1 MIWTNHV
8 FYKQYKH
15 KSRIE
20 EYTDMNDHV
29 DVNVDKFYTIPIISE
44 KCLNRIGER
53 YAWSTW
59 DLVIEPSAGGGSF
72 FTRIPTI
79 KKIGIDIAPTHTD
92 ILKQDFLTYEPP
104 PSDMASRIL
113 VVGNPPFG
121 RVSSLAVKFFNH
133 ASKWAN
139 VIAFIVPRTF
149 RRISLQNK
157 LNAKFHLAFD
167 EDIPMEPCSFEPPM
181 MAKCCFQIWEK
192 SEKNQRPIVKLST
205 VHADW
210 EFLGFGPKD
219 AKGQPTPPTGAMNEE
234 AKATTF
240 ALLAYGGKCGQIV
253 DTGLDSL
260 RPKSWHW
267 IKSKIPKQLLIER
280 FSLLDYSVSLDT
292 ARQNS
297 IGRGELVHLY
307 SDAYD
312 TPDEPDAH
320 ETEAP
325 VENKMLVA
333 DHKSED
339 EVSMVAMAI
348 PLNVTFLHTIQNY
361 GFGNLPNNVCIRH
374 FKDGRYFA
382 PMIELW
388 LEQNYPSLKWIGG
401 CKGHDLEDIAD
412 ENIKYEQKTFTKGGC
427 NFAPSNMKGVKRTFN
442 QTIFEEKTK
451 KLIFIIVG
459 NIDFPN
465 IQIKFVRGTDL
476 LVSYP
481 KGKIPRKDFDK
492 FFN

>member
-1 MIWTNHV
+1 MDDSTHAGI
-8 FYKQYKH
+8 
-15 KSRIE
+15 
-20 EYTDMNDHV
+20 
-29 DVNVDKFYTIPIISE
+29 DKFYTIPTISE
-44 KCLNRIGER
+44 KCLNRVGER
-53 YAWSTW
+53 YEWSTW
-59 DLVIEPSAGGGSF
+59 DMVVEPSAGGGSF

-104 PSDMASRIL
+104 PSDMASPRIL

-157 LNAKFHLAFD
+157 LNTTFHLAFD

-192 SEKNQRPIVKLST
+192 SEKNQRPIVQPST

-219 AKGQPTPPTGAMNEE
+219 AKGQPTVPTGAMTEE

-240 ALLAYGGKCGQIV
+240 ALLAYGGKCGQIA

-297 IGRGELVHLY
+297 IGRGEIVQLY

-312 TPDEPDAH
+312 TPDAH

-325 VENKMLVA
+325 VDNKMLVA

-339 EVSMVAMAI
+339 EVSMVAMAM
-348 PLNVTFLHTIQNY
+348 PFNVTFLHTISNY
-361 GFGNLPNNVCIRH
+361 GFGNVPNNVCIRQL
-374 FKDGRYFA
+374 KDGRHFSA
-382 PMIELW
+382 FIEPW

-401 CKGHDLEDIAD
+401 CKGHDFEDIAD
-412 ENIKYEQKTFTKGGC
+412 KNIKYEQKTFTKDGC
-427 NFAPSNMKGVKRTFN
+427 SFTPSNMKGVGRTFN

>member
-1 MIWTNHV
+1 MDDSIH
-8 FYKQYKH
+8 
-15 KSRIE
+15 SGI
-20 EYTDMNDHV
+20 
-29 DVNVDKFYTIPIISE
+29 DKFYTIPTISE
-44 KCLNRIGER
+44 KCLNRVSER
-53 YAWSTW
+53 YEWSTW
-59 DLVIEPSAGGGSF
+59 DMVVEPSAGGGSF
-72 FTRIPTI
+72 FTRIPSDR
-79 KKIGIDIAPTHTD
+79 KIGIDISPTHKD
-92 ILKQDFLTYEPP
+92 IVKQDFLTYDPP
-104 PSDMASRIL
+104 PSDTAARIL

-157 LNAKFHLAFD
+157 LNANFHLAFD

-192 SEKNQRPIVKLST
+192 SETNCRPIVQLST

-210 EFLGFGPKD
+210 EFLRFGPKD
-219 AKGQPTPPTGAMNEE
+219 AKGQPTVPTGAMTEE

-312 TPDEPDAH
+312 AADDAPN

-325 VENKMLVA
+325 AAPAAAVDEKEKLGT
-333 DHKSED
+333 ED
-339 EVSMVAMAI
+339 KDDDVVSMVSTLSMAI
-348 PLNVTFLHTIQNY
+348 PFNVTFLHTIQNY
-361 GFGNLPNNVCIRH
+361 GFGNVPNNVCIRH
-374 FKDGRYFA
+374 FKDGRNFS
-382 PMIELW
+382 PIIEPW

-427 NFAPSNMKGVKRTFN
+427 KFMPSNMIGVGRKFD

-465 IQIKFVRGTDL
+465 IKIKFIRGTDL
-476 LVSYP
+476 LVNYP
-481 KGKIPRKDFDK
+481 DGKIPLKDFDK

>member
-1 MIWTNHV
+1 MDAAVATI
-8 FYKQYKH
+8 
-15 KSRIE
+15 
-20 EYTDMNDHV
+20 
-29 DVNVDKFYTIPIISE
+29 DKFYTIPTISK
-44 KCLNRIGER
+44 KCLMRVGER
-53 YAWSTW
+53 YEWSAW
-59 DLVIEPSAGGGSF
+59 DLVVEPSAGSGSF
-72 FTRIPTI
+72 FKQIPTD
-79 KKIGIDIAPTHTD
+79 KKIGIDISPDHKDVMTM
-92 ILKQDFLTYEPP
+92 DFLTYEPHP
-104 PSDMASRIL
+104 HQAMQQQQQQQQQQHQQQQRVL

-133 ASKWAN
+133 ASKWAS

-157 LNAKFHLAFD
+157 LNANFHLAFD

-192 SEKNQRPIVKLST
+192 SETNRRPIVQLST

-210 EFLGFGPKD
+210 DFLGFGPND
-219 AKGQPTPPTGAMNEE
+219 AQGQPTPPTRV
-234 AKATTF
+234 ATEFANANTF
-240 ALLAYGGKCGQIV
+240 ALRAYGGKCGQIV

-267 IKSKIPKQLLIER
+267 IKSKIPKQLLIDR

-312 TPDEPDAH
+312 APDDAPN
-320 ETEAP
+320 EMEALAA
-325 VENKMLVA
+325 VDEEAKEK
-333 DHKSED
+333 HED
-339 EVSMVAMAI
+339 EVKTLALAAAVAI
-348 PLNVTFLHTIQNY
+348 PFNVTFLDTISNY
-361 GFGNLPNNVCIRH
+361 GFGNVPNNVCIRLL
-374 FKDGRYFA
+374 KDGRHFSA
-382 PMIELW
+382 FIEAW

-427 NFAPSNMKGVKRTFN
+427 KFMPSNMIGVGRKFD

-451 KLIFIIVG
+451 KLIFIIVS

-465 IQIKFVRGTDL
+465 IKIKFVRGTDL
-476 LVSYP
+476 LVNYP
-481 KGKIPRKDFDK
+481 DGKIPLKDFDK

>member
-1 MIWTNHV
+1 MIWISDIFTNQTSNQSIMDDSTHAG
-8 FYKQYKH
+8 
-15 KSRIE
+15 I
-20 EYTDMNDHV
+20 
-29 DVNVDKFYTIPIISE
+29 DKFYTIPTISE
-44 KCLNRIGER
+44 KCLNRVGER
-53 YAWSTW
+53 YEWSTW
-59 DLVIEPSAGGGSF
+59 DMVVEPSAGGGSF

-104 PSDMASRIL
+104 PSDMASPRIL

-157 LNAKFHLAFD
+157 LNTKFHLAFD
-167 EDIPMEPCSFEPPM
+167 EDIPMVPCSFEPPM

-192 SEKNQRPIVKLST
+192 SETTQRPIVQLST

-210 EFLGFGPKD
+210 EFLGFGQKD
-219 AKGQPTPPTGAMNEE
+219 AKGQPTVPTGAMTEE

-240 ALLAYGGKCGQIV
+240 ALLAYGGKCGQIA

-312 TPDEPDAH
+312 APDAP
-320 ETEAP
+320 EIEAP
-325 VENKMLVA
+325 AENKMLVA
-333 DHKSED
+333 DHKHED
-339 EVSMVAMAI
+339 EVVSTLAMAI
-348 PLNVTFLHTIQNY
+348 AIPFNVTFLDTISNY
-361 GFGNLPNNVCIRH
+361 GFGNVTKNACIRI
-374 FKDGRYFA
+374 FKDGRFFSA
-382 PMIELW
+382 FIEAW
-388 LEQNYPSLKWIGG
+388 LEQNYPSLKWIHG
-401 CKGHDLEDIAD
+401 CKGHDLEDISD
-412 ENIKYEQKTFTKGGC
+412 KNIKYEQKTFTQRGC
-427 NFAPSNMKGVKRTFN
+427 KFRPSNMIGVGRKFDK
-442 QTIFEEKTK
+442 TIFEEKTK
-451 KLIFIIVG
+451 KLIFIIVS

-465 IQIKFVRGTDL
+465 IKFKFVRGTDL
-476 LVSYP
+476 LVNYP
-481 KGKIPRKDFDK
+481 DGKIPLKDFDK